1 MAHSF
6 LPNNE
11 DSPINT
17 NISETISPPIETP
30 LQNTETEEVH
40 TDTVMESI
48 PETEMPLDALEG
60 HPAEDEHFLEEE
72 KPKTITPTHIAA
84 PQANVRPIP
93 QVRDELIVQIEK
105 IMEENLGDVYSVL
118 TPVQKQQFKIKG
130 EETANKIKH
139 IIETTSAK
147 LGKIVKLIFEWLK
160 ILPGINHFFL
170 EQEAKIK
177 AEKIITLGE
186 QKKHIQ

>member
-1 MAHSF
+1 MANSF
-6 LPNNE
+6 LPNTE

-17 NISETISPPIETP
+17 NITESISPPIETP

-48 PETEMPLDALEG
+48 PETEMPLEALEG
-60 HPAEDEHFLEEE
+60 HPAENEHFLEEAPE
-72 KPKTITPTHIAA
+72 PIAA
-84 PQANVRPIP
+84 PVHIAPPTTPVRPIP
-93 QVRDELIVQIEK
+93 QVRDELAVQIEK
-105 IMEENLGDVYSVL
+105 IMEENLGDVYSAL

-139 IIETTSAK
+139 IIETTTAK

>member
-17 NISETISPPIETP
+17 NPNEILSETPNNAVSYESENIQTT
-30 LQNTETEEVH
+30 N
-40 TDTVMESI
+40 TVMESI

-60 HPAEDEHFLEEE
+60 HPAENEHFLEEE

-84 PQANVRPIP
+84 PQAVVRPIP

>member
-17 NISETISPPIETP
+17 TLTENYKIE
-30 LQNTETEEVH
+30 QNNTESI
-40 TDTVMESI
+40 MESI

-60 HPAEDEHFLEEE
+60 HPAENEHFLEEAPE
-72 KPKTITPTHIAA
+72 PIAA
-84 PQANVRPIP
+84 PVHIAPPTTPVRPIP
-93 QVRDELIVQIEK
+93 QVRDTLAVQIEK
-105 IMEENLGDVYSVL
+105 IMEENLGDVYSAL

-139 IIETTSAK
+139 ILETTTAK

-177 AEKIITLGE
+177 AEKIITLGQ